1 MNTIPHG
8 PLESFVKKGL
18 SAQQAVDIALE
29 EADAKLRIKSKVADK
44 LGVPTLS
51 PGHVQRQLRIMD
63 ETLLSIRDAAKCSH
77 ITGSKAELQRLA
89 DDVESHAR
97 RVIQLAL
104 EIREGA
110 R

>member
-1 MNTIPHG
+1 MNTIPHPDSLPDG
-8 PLESFVKKGL
+8 R
-18 SAQQAVDIALE
+18 
-29 EADAKLRIKSKVADK
+29 KLKQRVADK

-77 ITGSKAELQRLA
+77 ISGSKSELENLA